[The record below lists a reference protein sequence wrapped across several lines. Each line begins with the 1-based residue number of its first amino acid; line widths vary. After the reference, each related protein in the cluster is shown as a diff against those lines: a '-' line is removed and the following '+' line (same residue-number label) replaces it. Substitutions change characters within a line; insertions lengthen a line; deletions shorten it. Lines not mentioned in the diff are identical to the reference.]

1 MKDNEKSNLK
11 TIMTPVCYVREAMV
25 QYAGPRYKA
34 EQLTAPER
42 AARFCVK
49 LLRGN
54 AREQFISLFLDSGRK
69 PLAYSLVA
77 IGTAD
82 SCRVHPRDVFQPALL
97 SGAHSIILAHNHP
110 QDDDLT
116 PSLSDVALTKRLV
129 KASCV
134 LGVPIIDHIIFND
147 QARYYSFQEHQH
159 SALAKGNTHEHLT
172 TYFG

>member
-1 MKDNEKSNLK
+1 
-11 TIMTPVCYVREAMV
+11 MTPVCYVREAVV

-34 EQLTAPER
+34 EQLTAPEL

-82 SCRVHPRDVFQPALL
+82 SCRVHPREVFQPALL
-97 SGAHSIILAHNHP
+97 SGAHSIIIAHNHP

-129 KASCV
+129 EASCF

-147 QARYYSFQEHQH
+147 QGRYYSFQEHQP
-159 SALAKGNTHEHLT
+159 SELSPPL
-172 TYFG
+172 